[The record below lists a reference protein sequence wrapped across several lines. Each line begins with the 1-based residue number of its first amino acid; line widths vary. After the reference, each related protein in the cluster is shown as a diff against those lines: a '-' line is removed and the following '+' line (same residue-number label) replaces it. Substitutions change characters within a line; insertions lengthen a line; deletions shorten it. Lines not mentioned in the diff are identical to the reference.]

1 MTFTSLSY
9 LIFLT
14 VVALLC
20 YILKPKLRNILL
32 LAASY
37 LFYGLF
43 GVQYMPI
50 LLLTTV
56 VGYAGGII
64 MQCCPA
70 QGRKPWLVAALL
82 LDFGLL
88 FVFKY
93 FNFFSSTLTDL
104 LSAAGIPAVERGLK
118 LLLPVGISFYLFQTT
133 GYLIDVYRGTIAA
146 ERNFIDFALFSS
158 FFPGLVSGPIQR
170 AGKMLPQY
178 KAKSVFSYEN
188 IKSGSL
194 QFIWGA
200 FKKLVIADCLAVI
213 VNTAYS
219 DPAKF
224 SGFQLAF
231 AAVCYSVQ
239 IYCDFSAYSDMAIG
253 SARVMGIGLPKN
265 FDCPYFAVSLRDFW
279 KRWHISLTS
288 WFRDYLYIPLG
299 GNRRGKWRGY
309 LNIVIVFLVSG
320 LWHGAAWGFI
330 IWGGLHGVLQVAGKI
345 LEPYRNAFRRRLHIA
360 DSSRGLK
367 LFRHVFIFL
376 LITLLWIFFRADSVE
391 DAVLIILRIFTSPLP
406 IGGISVLGLSRLRLL
421 ALLIA
426 VVVLFVSDWAQQR
439 GRLSQRLCQSV
450 FPRYAVFAALLM
462 VILVFGS
469 YGPGFDPM
477 DFVYFKF

>member
-1 MTFTSLSY
+1 
-9 LIFLT
+9 
-14 VVALLC
+14 
-20 YILKPKLRNILL
+20 
-32 LAASY
+32 
-37 LFYGLF
+37 
-43 GVQYMPI
+43 
-50 LLLTTV
+50 
-56 VGYAGGII
+56 
-64 MQCCPA
+64 
-70 QGRKPWLVAALL
+70 
-82 LDFGLL
+82 
-88 FVFKY
+88 
-93 FNFFSSTLTDL
+93 
-104 LSAAGIPAVERGLK
+104 
-118 LLLPVGISFYLFQTT
+118 
-133 GYLIDVYRGTIAA
+133 
-146 ERNFIDFALFSS
+146 
-158 FFPGLVSGPIQR
+158 
-170 AGKMLPQY
+170 
-178 KAKSVFSYEN
+178 
-188 IKSGSL
+188 
-194 QFIWGA
+194 
-200 FKKLVIADCLAVI
+200 
-213 VNTAYS
+213 
-219 DPAKF
+219 
-224 SGFQLAF
+224 
-231 AAVCYSVQ
+231 
-239 IYCDFSAYSDMAIG
+239 
-253 SARVMGIGLPKN
+253 MGIGLPKN

>member
-1 MTFTSLSY
+1 MTFTSFYY

-14 VVALLC
+14 VVAVLC
-20 YILKPKLRNILL
+20 YVLKPKLRNILL
-32 LAASY
+32 LAACY

-43 GVQYMPI
+43 GIKYLPV
-50 LLLTTV
+50 LLATTL
-56 VGYAGGII
+56 VGYGGGLIIQLAPAGR
-64 MQCCPA
+64 
-70 QGRKPWLVAALL
+70 RKGWLTLALL

-93 FNFFSSTLTDL
+93 FNFFAAAFTEL
-104 LSAAGIPAVERGLK
+104 LSAAGIPIVERGLS
-118 LLLPVGISFYLFQTT
+118 LLLPVGISFYVFQTT
-133 GYLIDVYRGTIAA
+133 GYLIDVYRKNIPA

-158 FFPGLVSGPIQR
+158 YFPGLVSGPIQR
-170 AGKMLPQY
+170 AGEMLPQY
-178 KAKSVFSYEN
+178 KRKSVFSYEN

-200 FKKLVIADCLAVI
+200 FKKLVIADVLAVV
-213 VNTAYS
+213 VNTSYAK
-219 DPAKF
+219 PAEF
-224 SGFQLAF
+224 SGFQLFF
-231 AAVCYSVQ
+231 AAICYSVQ

-253 SARVMGIGLPKN
+253 SARIMGIALPKN

-309 LNIVIVFLVSG
+309 LNIIIVFLISG

-330 IWGGLHGVLQVAGKI
+330 VWGGLHGVLQVVGKI

-360 DSSRGLK
+360 DSNRGLK

-376 LITLLWIFFRADSVE
+376 LVTLLWIFFRADSLS
-391 DAVLIILRIFTSPLP
+391 DAVLIISKIFRSPLP
-406 IGGISVLGLSRLRLL
+406 LGGISALGLSRLRLFAAAAAV
-421 ALLIA
+421 AL
-426 VVVLFVSDWAQQR
+426 LFVSDWAQQR
-439 GRLSQRLCQSV
+439 HGLAKKLQASLLL
-450 FPRYAVFAALLM
+450 RYVVFAALLM

>member
-1 MTFTSLSY
+1 MTFTSFYY

-14 VVALLC
+14 VVAVLC
-20 YILKPKLRNILL
+20 YVLKPKLRNILL
-32 LAASY
+32 LAACY

-43 GVQYMPI
+43 GIKYLPV
-50 LLLTTV
+50 LLATTL
-56 VGYAGGII
+56 VGYGGGLIIQLAPAGR
-64 MQCCPA
+64 
-70 QGRKPWLVAALL
+70 RKGWLTLALL

-93 FNFFSSTLTDL
+93 FNFFAAAFTEL
-104 LSAAGIPAVERGLK
+104 LSAAGIPIVERGLS
-118 LLLPVGISFYLFQTT
+118 LLLPVGISFYVFQTT
-133 GYLIDVYRGTIAA
+133 GYLIDVYRKNIPA

-158 FFPGLVSGPIQR
+158 YFPGLVSGPIQR
-170 AGKMLPQY
+170 AGEMLPQY
-178 KAKSVFSYEN
+178 KRKSVFSYEN

-200 FKKLVIADCLAVI
+200 FKKLVIADVLAVV
-213 VNTAYS
+213 VNTAYAK
-219 DPAKF
+219 PAEF
-224 SGFQLAF
+224 SGFQLFF
-231 AAVCYSVQ
+231 AAICYSVQ

-253 SARVMGIGLPKN
+253 SARIMGIALPQN

-309 LNIVIVFLVSG
+309 LNIIIVFLISG

-330 IWGGLHGVLQVAGKI
+330 VWGGLHGVLQVVGKI

-360 DSSRGLK
+360 DSNRGLK

-376 LITLLWIFFRADSVE
+376 LVTLLWIFFRADSLS
-391 DAVLIILRIFTSPLP
+391 DAVLIISKIFRSPLP
-406 IGGISVLGLSRLRLL
+406 LGGISALGLSRLRLFAAAAAV
-421 ALLIA
+421 AL
-426 VVVLFVSDWAQQR
+426 LFVSDWAQQR
-439 GRLSQRLCQSV
+439 HGLAKKLQASLLL
-450 FPRYAVFAALLM
+450 RYVVFAALLM

>member
-1 MTFTSLSY
+1 MTFTSFYY

-14 VVALLC
+14 VVAVLC
-20 YILKPKLRNILL
+20 YVLKPKLRNILL
-32 LAASY
+32 LAACY

-43 GVQYMPI
+43 GIKYLPV
-50 LLLTTV
+50 LLATTL
-56 VGYAGGII
+56 VGYGGGLIIQLAPAGR
-64 MQCCPA
+64 
-70 QGRKPWLVAALL
+70 RKGWLTLALL

-93 FNFFSSTLTDL
+93 FNFFAAAFTEL
-104 LSAAGIPAVERGLK
+104 LSAAGIPIVERGLS
-118 LLLPVGISFYLFQTT
+118 LLLPVGISFYVFQTT
-133 GYLIDVYRGTIAA
+133 GYLIDVYRKNIPA

-158 FFPGLVSGPIQR
+158 YFPGLVSGPIQR
-170 AGKMLPQY
+170 AGEMLPQY
-178 KAKSVFSYEN
+178 KRKSVFSYEN

-200 FKKLVIADCLAVI
+200 FKKLVIADVLAVV
-213 VNTAYS
+213 VNTAYAK
-219 DPAKF
+219 PAEF
-224 SGFQLAF
+224 SGFQLFF
-231 AAVCYSVQ
+231 AAICYSVQ

-253 SARVMGIGLPKN
+253 SARIMGIALPQN

-309 LNIVIVFLVSG
+309 LNIIIVFLISG

-330 IWGGLHGVLQVAGKI
+330 VWGGLHGVLQVVGKI

-360 DSSRGLK
+360 DSNRGLK

-376 LITLLWIFFRADSVE
+376 LVTLLWIFFRADSLS
-391 DAVLIILRIFTSPLP
+391 DAVLIISKIFRSPLP
-406 IGGISVLGLSRLRLL
+406 LGGISALGLSRLRLFAAAAAV
-421 ALLIA
+421 AL
-426 VVVLFVSDWAQQR
+426 LFVSDWAQQR
-439 GRLSQRLCQSV
+439 HGLAKKLQASLLL
-450 FPRYAVFAALLM
+450 RYAVFAALLM